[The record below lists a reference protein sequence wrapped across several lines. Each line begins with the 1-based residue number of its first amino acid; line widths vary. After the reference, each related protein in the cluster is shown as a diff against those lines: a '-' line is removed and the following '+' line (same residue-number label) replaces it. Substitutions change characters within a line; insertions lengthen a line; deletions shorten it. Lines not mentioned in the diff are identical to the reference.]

1 MSEQVVIDSLDFART
16 HGELHGK
23 IAASD
28 LPRIQ
33 DLLSSG
39 KGLIEYSLF
48 GDVNEKDKPLLRLE
62 VKGNLPLQCQRCLG
76 PMVYEVDF
84 TSRLELVKGLNELEE
99 EDSLEGDE
107 DLDQIEADP
116 KLDVLALVEDEILLG
131 LPIGPRHPEGECEI
145 GGKLD
150 EKSQSG
156 NPFGV
161 LANLKRKD

>member
-16 HGELHGK
+16 HSELHGK

-39 KGLIEYSLF
+39 KGLIEYNLF
-48 GDVNEKDKPLLRLE
+48 GDVNGMGKPVLRLE
-62 VKGNLPLQCQRCLG
+62 VKGQIPLQCQRCLG
-76 PMVYEVDF
+76 SMLYDVDF
-84 TSRLELVKGLNELEE
+84 ISRLELVRGLNELPEDDSGE
-99 EDSLEGDE
+99 EDDF
-107 DLDQIEADP
+107 DQIEADP

-131 LPIGPRHPEGECEI
+131 LPIAPRHPEGACEMD
-145 GGKLD
+145 GKPD
-150 EKSQSG
+150 ENPESG

-161 LANLKRKD
+161 LANLKRKS